1 MILDESLLTHD
12 LAAFADLGTD
22 PPREAIQGDRLMV
35 RMFRQGEELELQ
47 FHDARAGKVIE
58 RSLDT
63 HESRTHASYRALLA
77 SERWGNL
84 RAWTDHQKKFLQQ
97 TLRELDPPI
106 PVKGLLYPGDTLIEL
121 QAFDDRLVQ
130 QPHDAQSVHVMLID
144 GPAGIGKTTFIEL
157 LARARADGYLSTR
170 RPLILHVKSRGR
182 VLTFLQDLIAF
193 SLQTLRLSV
202 TFDQLPVLVRH
213 GLVTLAIDGFDE
225 LADPNGYDLAW
236 SQVNELVGQVRG
248 RGTLILAGR
257 ETFIGHE
264 RITANITSLT
274 ERDNVQV
281 LSLQPPAPATAKG
294 WLNSNGWSE
303 DNLRAADELF
313 EPDSYAL
320 RPFFLSQL
328 ANPEAV
334 SAIRHVI
341 AGSPLAFL
349 VELMIDREAGKFGDA
364 VDRVLNEDQRR
375 SYVRRLLREVAR
387 SIADDGTEAID
398 ERMLEWL
405 VDVVIPEDTA
415 SEVIAM
421 LKYRAAVMA
430 FLEKD
435 DAPNYRR
442 FAHSQV
448 YNHFLSEETIDAV
461 MNGEIPKYVRR
472 NIMGADYLT
481 AFNDLVLDLAGRVP
495 ERIRDFFKAVSGLVE
510 TYSRIDQGVRNLGAW
525 LVTMLPAME
534 GTDDLMLRN
543 LDIDEALIQG
553 TAPTAAVNNVVVNQL
568 DVRGADL
575 QDLRFVSAIVTTL
588 IVDETTRVPP
598 SLPVPSRIQCEGSR
612 DRSTA
617 VITNPGLIER
627 WLDRHGR
634 SELSSEQGAS
644 GLIPNGLRDHPLP
657 ELLGRACRSKL
668 YWIPL
673 EQKGDFPRFVTDPQW
688 GELLS
693 LLEDHGLARRERKS
707 MSGRGTDL
715 FHIRRSKDILSEDS
729 QDGQIRAF
737 YESLVKRIRANS
749 PPGT

>member
-1 MILDESLLTHD
+1 MILEDLLTHD
-12 LAAFADLGTD
+12 LAAFADLGTE
-22 PPREAIQGDRLMV
+22 PPQGAIQGDHLTV

-47 FHDARAGKVIE
+47 FHDGGAGKVIE
-58 RSLDT
+58 RSLDA

-77 SERWGNL
+77 SDRWGNL
-84 RAWTDHQKKFLQQ
+84 RGWTDQQRRLLQQ
-97 TLRELDPPI
+97 NLRDIDPPI
-106 PVKGLLYPGDTLIEL
+106 PVKGLLYPGDTLIDL
-121 QAFDDRLVQ
+121 RALDDRLAD
-130 QPHDAQSVHVMLID
+130 QPHEVQSVHIMLID

-157 LARARADGYLSTR
+157 LALSRADRYLSTR

-236 SQVNELVGQVRG
+236 NQVNEIVDQVRG
-248 RGTLILAGR
+248 VGTLILAGR

-274 ERDNVQV
+274 KHDDVQV
-281 LSLQPPAPATAKG
+281 LSLQAPPPATAKR
-294 WLNSNGWSE
+294 WLNNNGWSK
-303 DNLRAADELF
+303 DNLKDVDELF

-320 RPFFLSQL
+320 RPFFLTQL
-328 ANPEAV
+328 ANREAI
-334 SAIRHVI
+334 SAIQHKI

-364 VDRVLNEDQRR
+364 VDSVLNEDQRR

-387 SIADDGTEAID
+387 SIAEDGTEAID

-405 VDVVIPEDTA
+405 VDMVMPEDT
-415 SEVIAM
+415 SPEVIAI
-421 LKYRAAVMA
+421 LKYRTAVMA

-448 YNHFLSEETIDAV
+448 YNHFLSEETIDV
-461 MNGEIPKYVRR
+461 LLDGEIPKYVRR
-472 NIMGADYLT
+472 NTMGTDFLT
-481 AFNDLVLDLAGRVP
+481 AFNDLVLDLAGRAP
-495 ERIRDFFKAVSGLVE
+495 QRISGFFKAVSGLVE
-510 TYSRIDQGVRNLGAW
+510 TYSRIDQGMRNLSAW

-534 GTDDLMLRN
+534 GADNLVLRN

-553 TAPTAAVNNVVVNQL
+553 TAPSASINNVVVNQL
-568 DVRGADL
+568 DVRGANL
-575 QDLRFVSAIVTTL
+575 QDLTFVSAIVTTL

-598 SLPVPSRIQCEGSR
+598 SLPVPSRIQCEGFR
-612 DRSTA
+612 GRSTA
-617 VITNPGLIER
+617 VITNPISIEC

-634 SELSSEQGAS
+634 SGLTTEHGTS
-644 GLIPNGLRDHPLP
+644 GLVPNELRDHPLP

-673 EQKGDFPRFVTDPQW
+673 KQKGDFPQFVTDPRW

-693 LLEDHGLARRERKS
+693 LLEDHGLARRERRS

-715 FHIRRSKDILSEDS
+715 FHIRRSKDILSEDP
-729 QDGQIRAF
+729 QDRQIRAF
-737 YESLVKRIRANS
+737 YESLVKTIRADG
-749 PPGT
+749 PLRT

>member
-1 MILDESLLTHD
+1 MILEESLLAQD
-12 LAAFADLGTD
+12 LAAFADLGTE
-22 PPREAIQGDRLMV
+22 PPRGAIQGDRLMV

-84 RAWTDHQKKFLQQ
+84 RGWTDHQKKSLQQ
-97 TLRELDPPI
+97 ALRDLDTPI
-106 PVKGLLYPGDTLIEL
+106 PVKGLLHPGDTLIDL
-121 QAFDDRLVQ
+121 RALDDCLVE
-130 QPHDAQSVHVMLID
+130 QPHDAQSVRVTLID

-157 LARARADGYLSTR
+157 LALSRADGYLATR

-236 SQVNELVGQVRG
+236 NQVNEIVDQVRG
-248 RGTLILAGR
+248 EGTLILAGR

-264 RITANITSLT
+264 RITANITSLNA
-274 ERDNVQV
+274 RDVQV

-294 WLNSNGWSE
+294 WLNRNGWTE
-303 DNLRAADELF
+303 DNLQVVEELF

-320 RPFFLSQL
+320 RPFFLAQL

-334 SAIRHVI
+334 SAIQHMI

-364 VDRVLNEDQRR
+364 VDSVLDEDQRR
-375 SYVRRLLREVAR
+375 NYVRHLLREVAR
-387 SIADDGTEAID
+387 SIAEDGTEAID

-415 SEVIAM
+415 FEVIAR
-421 LKYRAAVMA
+421 LKHRAAFMA

-442 FAHSQV
+442 FAHSQIF
-448 YNHFLSEETIDAV
+448 NHFLSEETIDTIV
-461 MNGEIPKYVRR
+461 NGEIPKYVRR
-472 NIMGADYLT
+472 TIMGADFLT
-481 AFNDLVLDLAGRVP
+481 AFNDFVVELAVRQP
-495 ERIRDFFKAVSGLVE
+495 ERIRDFFNAASGLAG

-525 LVTMLPAME
+525 LWTVLPMMD
-534 GTDDLMLRN
+534 GVDDLVLRD
-543 LDIDEALIQG
+543 LDVDEALLQG
-553 TAPTAAVNNVVVNQL
+553 TAPPAAIDRVVVNQL

-575 QDLRFVSAIVTTL
+575 QALTFSSTTITTL
-588 IVDETTRVPP
+588 VVDEATRVPP
-598 SLPVPSRIQCEGSR
+598 SIPVPARIQCE
-612 DRSTA
+612 RSGARSAA
-617 VITNPGLIER
+617 VIPHRRLIES

-634 SELSSEQGAS
+634 S
-644 GLIPNGLRDHPLP
+644 GLPVDRGDTGLVPNRLRDHPLP
-657 ELLGRACRSKL
+657 RLLGRACRSKP

-673 EQKGDFPRFVTDPQW
+673 DKDSDLHRFVADPRW
-688 GELLS
+688 DGLLA
-693 LLEDHGLARRERKS
+693 LLEHHGLARRQRKS
-707 MSGRGTDL
+707 VSGRGTEFL
-715 FHIRRSKDILSEDS
+715 HIKRPKDILNEDA
-729 QDGQIRAF
+729 QDPQIRAF
-737 YESLVKRIRANS
+737 YESLVERVRAES
-749 PPGT
+749 PPRA

>member
-1 MILDESLLTHD
+1 MILVDSLLTED
-12 LAAFADLGTD
+12 LAAFADLGTE
-22 PPREAIQGDRLMV
+22 PPRGAIQGDRLTV

-47 FHDARAGKVIE
+47 FHDGGAGKVIE
-58 RSLDT
+58 RSVDT

-84 RAWTDHQKKFLQQ
+84 RGWTDHQKKYLRQ
-97 TLRELDPPI
+97 TLRDIGPPI
-106 PVKGLLYPGDTLIEL
+106 PVKGLLQPGDTLIDL
-121 QAFDDRLVQ
+121 RALDDRLVEQ
-130 QPHDAQSVHVMLID
+130 SHEVQSVHIMLID
-144 GPAGIGKTTFIEL
+144 GPAGIGKTTFIDL
-157 LARARADGYLSTR
+157 LARSRADGYLSSR

-193 SLQTLRLSV
+193 SLQALRLSV

-236 SQVNELVGQVRG
+236 NQVNEIVDQVRG
-248 RGTLILAGR
+248 IGTLILAGR

-264 RITANITSLT
+264 RIKANITSLT
-274 ERDNVQV
+274 ERDDVHV
-281 LSLQPPAPATAKG
+281 LSLQAPPPATAKG

-303 DNLRAADELF
+303 DNLRDADELF

-334 SAIRHVI
+334 SAIQHKI

-349 VELMIDREAGKFGDA
+349 VELMVDREAGTFGDA
-364 VDRVLNEDQRR
+364 VDSVLDEDQRR

-387 SIADDGTEAID
+387 SIAEDGTEAID

-405 VDVVIPEDTA
+405 VDMVMPEDTS
-415 SEVIAM
+415 SEVIAR
-421 LKYRAAVMA
+421 LKHRAAVMA

-448 YNHFLSEETIDAV
+448 FNHFLSEETIDAV
-461 MNGEIPKYVRR
+461 VNGEVPKYVRR
-472 NIMGADYLT
+472 NIMGADFLT
-481 AFNDLVLDLAGRVP
+481 AFNDLVLDYAGRAP
-495 ERIRDFFKAVSGLVE
+495 ERIRDFFEAASGLVE

-534 GTDDLMLRN
+534 GADNLMLRN
-543 LDIDEALIQG
+543 LDMDEALIRG
-553 TAPTAAVNNVVVNQL
+553 TAPSAAINNVVVNQL

-575 QDLRFVSAIVTTL
+575 QDLTFVSATVTTL

-598 SLPVPSRIQCEGSR
+598 SLPVPSRIQCEGFR

-617 VITNPGLIER
+617 VITNPISIER

-634 SELSSEQGAS
+634 NDLPTEQGVS
-644 GLIPNGLRDHPLP
+644 GLVPNELRDRPLP
-657 ELLGRACRSKL
+657 KLLGRACRSKM

-673 EQKGDFPRFVTDPQW
+673 DQKGGFPQFVTDPRW

-715 FHIRRSKDILSEDS
+715 FHIRRSKDILNEDE
-729 QDGQIRAF
+729 QDHQIRTF
-737 YESLVKRIRANS
+737 YESLVERIRA
-749 PPGT
+749 

>member
-1 MILDESLLTHD
+1 MILEESLLTHD

-22 PPREAIQGDRLMV
+22 PPRRAIQGDRLTV
-35 RMFRQGEELELQ
+35 RMFRQGEELELR
-47 FHDARAGKVIE
+47 FHDGGAGKVIE

-84 RAWTDHQKKFLQQ
+84 RGWTDHQRKSLQQ
-97 TLRELDPPI
+97 NLQNIDPPI
-106 PVKGLLYPGDTLIEL
+106 PVEGLLYPGDTSIDLRAL
-121 QAFDDRLVQ
+121 DDRLVD
-130 QPHDAQSVHVMLID
+130 QPHEFQSVHIMLID

-157 LARARADGYLSTR
+157 LALSRADGYLSTR

-236 SQVNELVGQVRG
+236 NQVNEIVDQVRG
-248 RGTLILAGR
+248 IGTLILAGR

-274 ERDNVQV
+274 ERDDVRV

-294 WLNSNGWSE
+294 WLNTKGWTK
-303 DNLRAADELF
+303 DNLQAADELF

-328 ANPEAV
+328 ANREAV
-334 SAIRHVI
+334 SAIQHKL
-341 AGSPLAFL
+341 AGSPLSFL
-349 VELMIDREAGKFGDA
+349 VELMIEREAGKFGDA
-364 VDRVLNEDQRR
+364 VDSVMDEGQRR
-375 SYVRRLLREVAR
+375 TYVRRLLREVAR

-405 VDVVIPEDTA
+405 VDVVMPEDTA

-461 MNGEIPKYVRR
+461 VNGEVPKYVRR
-472 NIMGADYLT
+472 NTMGADFLT
-481 AFNDLVLDLAGRVP
+481 AFYDLVLELAGREPQRV
-495 ERIRDFFKAVSGLVE
+495 RDFFKAVSGLVG
-510 TYSRIDQGVRNLGAW
+510 TYSRIDHGVRNLGSW

-534 GTDDLMLRN
+534 GVDSLLLRD

-553 TAPTAAVNNVVVNQL
+553 TAPAAAIHRVVVNQL

-575 QDLRFVSAIVTTL
+575 EGLTFDSATITTL
-588 IVDETTRVPP
+588 VVDETTRVPP
-598 SLPVPSRIQCEGSR
+598 SLPVPSQIQCEGFGA
-612 DRSTA
+612 RSTV
-617 VITNPGLIER
+617 VITHPTSIEG
-627 WLDRHGR
+627 WLDSHGR
-634 SELSSEQGAS
+634 SEPFTDQGDM
-644 GLIPNGLRDHPLP
+644 GLLPDKLRDHPLP
-657 ELLGRACRSKL
+657 RLLGRACRSKL

-673 EQKGDFPRFVTDPQW
+673 DRKGVFPQFVADPRW

-707 MSGRGTDL
+707 MSGRRTDL
-715 FHIRRSKDILSEDS
+715 FHIRRSKHILSEDS
-729 QDGQIRAF
+729 EDPQIRAF
-737 YESLVKRIRANS
+737 YESLLKRIRA
-749 PPGT
+749 